1 MNDLIK
7 IVEKEDKSATDLIEV
22 ETFIRKFIYN
32 YYQTN

>member
-7 IVEKEDKSATDLIEV
+7 IVEKDVKSATDLIEV
-22 ETFIRKFIYN
+22 ESFIRKFIYT